1 MARPGIEEVN
11 TAVDFIVCFL
21 SEPLSAVAHR
31 SPYKGS
37 NHPFA
42 IKRTAFCLA
51 ICRLSAE
58 KALSRRKV
66 STLQCYLVS
75 LSSIY
80 CAIVMCPCIDCTEWN
95 EWYLCLW
102 RLSSVH
108 QIAQSSS
115 MWNIGGQS
123 LCLLYQCCIIFVVL
137 TLYDLLLHAP
147 CEHLELLGKVICLQ
161 QDSEEG
167 NLQERKCFLT
177 SGIYWSPLKT

>member
-1 MARPGIEEVN
+1 MFFEWAFVGSG
-11 TAVDFIVCFL
+11 A
-21 SEPLSAVAHR
+21 PLTLQRIQPSFCNQANGVLLR
-31 SPYKGS
+31 
-37 NHPFA
+37 NLPFVGR
-42 IKRTAFCLA
+42 K
-51 ICRLSAE
+51 S
-58 KALSRRKV
+58 ALSQKGLHITMLFGFTLLC
-66 STLQCYLVS
+66 ST
-75 LSSIY
+75 IY

-137 TLYDLLLHAP
+137 TLYDLLHAP